1 MPNAILAET
10 SAKTTLTIT
19 LASLAASTTA
29 GRQSTMVDNSSTK
42 YPSAIVYC
50 KIKSGTAPTAGGVYE
65 IFLLRGDD
73 PASSTFRTDA
83 AGASDAAL
91 TIENAQLL
99 GTIVVTNTLNKTY
112 CAEFDTS
119 PLGPLGPEWGVAIR
133 NNTSQALNATGG
145 DHLIEYVAIYP
156 ESQ

>member
-1 MPNAILAET
+1 MPSAILNET
-10 SAKTTLTIT
+10 GTLTTMTIT

-29 GRQSTMVDNSSTK
+29 GRQTTMVDNSANK
-42 YPSAIVYC
+42 YPSAIIYV
-50 KIKSGTAPTAGGVYE
+50 KITSGTAPTAGGVYE

-73 PASSTFRTDA
+73 PSSSTYRTDN

-91 TIENAQLL
+91 TIENALYL
-99 GTIVVTNTLNKTY
+99 GSIVVTNTLNKTY
-112 CAEFDTS
+112 CTEFDTS
-119 PLGPLGPEWGVAIR
+119 VLGPLGPEWGIAIR

-145 DHLIEYVAIYP
+145 NHAVKFLPCFP

>member
-1 MPNAILAET
+1 MPSAILNET
-10 SAKTTLTIT
+10 GTLTTMTIT

-29 GRQSTMVDNSSTK
+29 GRQTTMVDNSANK
-42 YPSAIVYC
+42 YPSAIIYV
-50 KIKSGTAPTAGGVYE
+50 KITSGTAPTAGGVYE

-73 PASSTFRTDA
+73 PSSSTYRTDN

-91 TIENAQLL
+91 TIENALYL
-99 GTIVVTNTLNKTY
+99 GSIVVTNTLNKTY

-119 PLGPLGPEWGVAIR
+119 PLGPLGPEWGIAIR
-133 NNTSQALNATGG
+133 NNTTQTLNATGG
-145 DHLIEYVAIYP
+145 NHVVKFLGYFP